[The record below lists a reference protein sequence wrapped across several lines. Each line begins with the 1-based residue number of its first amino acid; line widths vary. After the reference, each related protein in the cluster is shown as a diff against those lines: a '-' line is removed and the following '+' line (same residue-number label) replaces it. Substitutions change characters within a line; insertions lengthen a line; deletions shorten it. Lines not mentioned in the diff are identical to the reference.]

1 MIFPG
6 SIAMHDLL
14 DILTFVVTTVWHVL
28 PVFLFSVFLGVLVQ
42 ELKVDRTIREAL
54 SGSPTSAIFTAT
66 AIGAFSPF
74 CSCTVIPVVN
84 GLLRSGVPLAPV
96 MAFWISSPLMDPE
109 IFTLSVALMGWPLSI
124 ARLASTFILSL
135 GAGFLTLFL
144 LRNGILPKRVLRQK
158 ASTVGCCSPSKDDIP
173 EIPISAPPSL
183 STLLGVKPERDEVS
197 QSCCAPRE
205 ELELPLSRHK
215 SDPWWQVVSSNLQTV
230 SWPKVLR
237 EVLSQSLPLGGL
249 LVLAFTL
256 EALID
261 KYVPQATIASFLGNN
276 NAFSVPLSA
285 IVGIPLYLNNVT
297 ALPIIDGLLDKGM
310 QPGAAIAFLIA
321 GPVTT
326 IPAMTAVWGVVQPRI
341 FGLYLGIGLFGA
353 ILLGFATNI
362 LFSQPLQ
369 AFIQITVLL
378 GLLGIMGLGFRKFL
392 TRKTTKEQMQVSKRL
407 GHLRR

>member
-1 MIFPG
+1 MN
-6 SIAMHDLL
+6 DLIK
-14 DILTFVVTTVWHVL
+14 ILEFVATAVWHIL

-96 MAFWISSPLMDPE
+96 MAFWIASPLMDPE

-124 ARLASTFILSL
+124 IRLASTFILSL
-135 GAGFLTLFL
+135 GAGFLTFALM
-144 LRNGILPKRVLRQK
+144 RNGILQGRILRQK
-158 ASTVGCCSPSKDDIP
+158 ASMSGCCSKTDDVAD
-173 EIPISAPPSL
+173 IPISAPPSL
-183 STLLGVKPERDEVS
+183 STLMGVKPEHDELSEPYSIPRDDS
-197 QSCCAPRE
+197 S
-205 ELELPLSRHK
+205 LSLSRQK
-215 SDPWWQVVSSNLQTV
+215 TEPWWVVVATNLQTV
-230 SWPKVLR
+230 SWSKVLR

-249 LVLAFTL
+249 LVVAFTL
-256 EALID
+256 EALINQ
-261 KYVPQATIASFLGNN
+261 YIPQVAIASFLGNN
-276 NAFSVPLSA
+276 NFWSVPLSA
-285 IVGIPLYLNNVT
+285 IVGIPLYLNNIT

-326 IPAMTAVWGVVQPRI
+326 IPAMTAVWGIIQPRI
-341 FGLYLGIGLFGA
+341 FALYLSIGLFGA
-353 ILLGFATNI
+353 ILLGLATNI

-369 AFIQITVLL
+369 AFTQIVAILSVAL
-378 GLLGIMGLGFRKFL
+378 IIGIFMRKFISL
-392 TRKTTKEQMQVSKRL
+392 KAFSKKRTSL
-407 GHLRR
+407 VKRIRTAKR